1 MRTTMPF
8 EIDVATLGQFHETYG
23 IEYLS
28 AIAKYQQQFTLQ
40 PNKKYFI
47 THLIEQLKA
56 NNYLNQDDSP
66 RDNKSRQFINKL
78 ISVLLNNI
86 DPRII
91 FNAPQNNNGDVGR
104 AIYAL
109 LGNGRSHVGG
119 DSSTNATVTPA
130 QVVNIQKALNNAQGK
145 LAEGQNIPS
154 LEEYRASALSLLKS
168 VYRRSQGFGSGLF
181 GKWNS
186 VHRARSYETA
196 QEVLKIRAKIANENG
211 VVDSASRRTLD
222 QISITTTG
230 PGH

>member
-1 MRTTMPF
+1 MPF

-91 FNAPQNNNGDVGR
+91 FNAPQNNNIQYVDR
-104 AIYAL
+104 NFPNYHTPKPKSFIKTNKTN
-109 LGNGRSHVGG
+109 GN
-119 DSSTNATVTPA
+119 
-130 QVVNIQKALNNAQGK
+130 
-145 LAEGQNIPS
+145 
-154 LEEYRASALSLLKS
+154 
-168 VYRRSQGFGSGLF
+168 SQYIC
-181 GKWNS
+181 K
-186 VHRARSYETA
+186 
-196 QEVLKIRAKIANENG
+196 K
-211 VVDSASRRTLD
+211 
-222 QISITTTG
+222 
-230 PGH
+230 